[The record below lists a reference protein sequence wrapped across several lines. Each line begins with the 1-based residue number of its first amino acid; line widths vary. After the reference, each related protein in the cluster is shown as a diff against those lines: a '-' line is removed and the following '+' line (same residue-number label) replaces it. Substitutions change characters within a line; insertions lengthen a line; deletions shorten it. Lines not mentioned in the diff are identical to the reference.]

1 MPNNDEI
8 QRIAAAMNAV
18 RPDWRTSSLVTFL
31 TKHHATRAYQDLLI
45 AGIVVALDPKTT
57 TPQLLNQHG
66 RWWTAA
72 QQVFAAT
79 ATPTVGPGR
88 DRCTVYGHEAYRA
101 INCAGCRADALITG
115 VATANPLPPAPEPHG
130 RDLAAGKD

>member
-1 MPNNDEI
+1 MPSPDEI

-18 RPDWRTSSLVTFL
+18 RPDWRTTSLVTFL
-31 TKHHATRAYQDLLI
+31 TKHHATRPYQDLLI

-88 DRCTVYGHEAYRA
+88 DRCQVYGHEHYPA
-101 INCAGCRADALITG
+101 NSCAGCRTEALING
-115 VATANPLPPAPEPHG
+115 ARDLPPAPEPHG